1 MAATVRER
9 GDGGAEWAW
18 SASALSDT
26 KTNDGNERSE
36 LFEKSRENTRAGRRT
51 VPDADGTI

>member
-1 MAATVRER
+1 MEGPRE
-9 GDGGAEWAW
+9 AEWAW

-36 LFEKSRENTRAGRRT
+36 LFEKVRENARAGRRAE
-51 VPDADGTI
+51 PDADDAI